1 MENEAYKVRHFLEG
15 VAACG
20 AAVALRTI
28 QPQQDMITQRKAFAF
43 FAKEDA
49 KYGGNHGEAWVLEQ
63 VRLGN
68 LHPKRKG
75 KAVNSPL
82 YYSKAELM
90 QAKVAEDAVAQN
102 IFKDT
107 DL

>member
-1 MENEAYKVRHFLEG
+1 MENEAYKVRRFLEG

-20 AAVALRTI
+20 AAVAIRTI
-28 QPQQDMITQRKAFAF
+28 QPQQDMLTQRRAFQF

-49 KYGGNHGEAWVLEQ
+49 KYGGNHGEAWVKEQ
-63 VRLGN
+63 VKRGN

-75 KAVNSPL
+75 RAANSPL

-90 QAKVAEDAVAQN
+90 QAKVAEEAVAAN

-107 DL
+107 NL

>member
-49 KYGGNHGEAWVLEQ
+49 K
-63 VRLGN
+63 
-68 LHPKRKG
+68 P
-75 KAVNSPL
+75 
-82 YYSKAELM
+82 
-90 QAKVAEDAVAQN
+90 
-102 IFKDT
+102 
-107 DL
+107 

>member
-1 MENEAYKVRHFLEG
+1 MENEAYKVRRFLES
-15 VAACG
+15 VAAGG
-20 AAVALRTI
+20 AAVALRMI
-28 QPQQDMITQRKAFAF
+28 QPQQDMITQRKAFQF

-49 KYGGNHGEAWVLEQ
+49 KYGGDHGAAWVLEQ
-63 VRLGN
+63 VKRGN

-90 QAKVAEDAVAQN
+90 QAKAAEEAVAAN
-102 IFKDT
+102 MFKGT
-107 DL
+107 IL

>member
-1 MENEAYKVRHFLEG
+1 MENEAYKVRHFLES

-28 QPQQDMITQRKAFAF
+28 QPQNDMITQRKAFSF

-49 KYGGNHGEAWVLEQ
+49 RYGGNHGEAWVLEQ
-63 VRLGN
+63 VRLGR

-75 KAVNSPL
+75 KAPNSPL
-82 YYSKAELM
+82 YYSKAELW
-90 QAKVAEDAVAQN
+90 QAKATEDAVATDM
-102 IFKDT
+102 FKDT
-107 DL
+107 EL

>member
-28 QPQQDMITQRKAFAF
+28 QPQHDMITQRKAFAF

-75 KAVNSPL
+75 KA
-82 YYSKAELM
+82 ELM
-90 QAKVAEDAVAQN
+90 QAKVAEEAVAQN

-107 DL
+107 NL